1 MKSHIIIDKRKVIED
16 NKDTIKECLNVTL
29 DEEYDYLEVLKT
41 NEADEETQK
50 PFIALTED
58 HETLRRALIDGE
70 LTDIQVEEIGIVIR
84 HRRDIMQRKL
94 VELTEATKIITALAK
109 NFES

>member
-50 PFIALTED
+50 PFIVLTED
-58 HETLRRALIDGE
+58 HEALRRALIDGN
-70 LTDIQVEEIGIVIR
+70 LNDLQVEEVGIVIR
-84 HRRDIMQRKL
+84 HRRDVMQRKL
-94 VELTEATKIITALAK
+94 MELTEATKIITTLAK